1 MQYPYY
7 PALDVAPANLPIG
20 YMFDGVSVVGFHY
33 FSSSEVILNDT
44 GIVAPDQDTSIQN
57 VFEKDM
63 FFISP
68 FMRDWI
74 PYHLQQRIPRLGML
88 AEVRFTVNKALE
100 IFDFNEYQCLFN
112 VSYASNGECTYCR
125 TDSLKQ
131 LISLGYDFVYYNGV
145 DKRMEIPEGILLYPV
160 NSVNSITV
168 YQDLPESPYITSIFK
183 V

>member
-7 PALDVAPANLPIG
+7 QPMIVTSDTLPIG

-33 FSSSEVILNDT
+33 LSSSEIIFNDT
-44 GIVAPDQDTSIQN
+44 GLVRPDQDIGLKTI
-57 VFEKDM
+57 FDKDM
-63 FFISP
+63 FFVSP

-74 PYHLQQRIPRLGML
+74 PYHLQVRVPRLGML
-88 AEVRFTVNKALE
+88 AELRFTVNKALE
-100 IFDFNEYQCLFN
+100 IFDFNEYHRLYN
-112 VSYASNGECTYCR
+112 VSYASNGECTYCG

-145 DKRMEIPEGILLYPV
+145 DRFMEIPEGILLYPV

-168 YQDLPESPYITSIFK
+168 YQDLPESPYVTTQF
-183 V
+183 

>member
-1 MQYPYY
+1 MQYPYFQ
-7 PALDVAPANLPIG
+7 PMIVTSDTLPIG

-63 FFISP
+63 FFVSP

-100 IFDFNEYQCLFN
+100 IFDFNEYQRLFN

-131 LISLGYDFVYYNGV
+131 LISLGYDFVYYSGA
-145 DKRMEIPEGILLYPV
+145 DRAMELPEGILLYPS
-160 NSVNSITV
+160 NSVNAVTV
-168 YQDLPESPYITSIFK
+168 YDNLPENPYDFIQF
-183 V
+183 

>member
-7 PALDVAPANLPIG
+7 QPPVVTSDTLPIG

-33 FSSSEVILNDT
+33 FSSSEIIKNDT
-44 GIVAPDQDTSIQN
+44 DLDRPDQDTSLQSI
-57 VFEKDM
+57 FDKDM
-63 FFISP
+63 FFVSP

-100 IFDFNEYQCLFN
+100 IFDFNEYHRLFN

-145 DKRMEIPEGILLYPV
+145 DRLMEIPEGILLYPV

-168 YQDLPESPYITSIFK
+168 YQDLPEPTYVTSIFK